1 MTNHN
6 VLKKVLAAFLA
17 FAMVFGALVSLRGM
31 RIGIVSAEGTKDGS
45 TPNAFLDKTA
55 YLEADGTYT
64 IKLSAYVTGEVTTSE
79 TITEQPTDFILL
91 IDQSGSMENV
101 LSYANNTY
109 YQYHLK
115 AVQES
120 CKAFINEVYSASSD
134 DADHRIAIAG
144 FAMGT
149 EYGASYKYNNTG
161 HFNASGNFVKYNGET
176 SISSPFIGVRTL
188 ADRNKLESCV
198 NKLSADGG
206 TATHEGFNVVKAIL
220 EGSKTDGRNKVVVF
234 FSDGVPGYYG
244 YSGPIAADAINSA
257 NKIKKAKEAG
267 GYGAKIFSISL
278 VNYKLA
284 NDTHAYYGNGT
295 SYPKY
300 TVLNVNNY
308 LEVTPS
314 EATVENFMKAVSSNF
329 PNATARYDST
339 ANAHTDITWGDAN
352 QNGSRYFVNVRNA
365 IDWPVGEDG
374 RADNVANLV
383 KVFIEIPYIIETET
397 TTNTNTSS
405 LGRNAVM
412 RDYLSQ
418 FFYFADT
425 TGMSD
430 SDIVAL
436 QSSFNGTTTV
446 KTYPCVGQNSDGTY
460 RFNMNQGTAHETNN
474 RPSVI
479 VATQMACAQYGLF
492 MSTRPYAD
500 WYYAR
505 YDWDNRFG
513 HLYPASE
520 WDTYRGKLPE
530 DNSDPY
536 ENVHHWRDV
545 YNLSNTDNA
554 RQWNKIIL
562 TSRISNELISGGMD
576 PVEASN
582 EAERRANALINQFMQ
597 SNGLTIDFNFF
608 DNSFSITGYDYGAN
622 ACYQDANGYHGR
634 LIEVTLKGVH
644 ARPDSVGQNLPTN
657 NFVRSGIYP
666 TPNDKVIPNAV
677 NHDPNEPGY
686 KGKGPDGWPENV
698 DYSDA
703 EWNNGHTKGTVT
715 NPDGTTTTYEV
726 DRAELQFPLPRV
738 NIREHVIVYD
748 FGIQLKDDDALD
760 FFGKG
765 GNRPENLDVAAIL
778 CLDDCY
784 KQQMPKIGDIDIP
797 DIPIVGNVGTRD
809 WGGDYAG
816 EYNYHQSY
824 PYDKTLTGAES
835 NDYNTYKNL
844 FKAEIVKNGEN
855 DYIATFDPFTISH
868 EDYTF
873 AALLQLKQS
882 HSKHEFEWCRLT
894 FLPATNV
901 LYEERGVP
909 FNHSDHKDFMTFNNG
924 KGVYSENNID
934 APAWQHTEGWND
946 ENDFQSGQN
955 KIYGYDSDYTK
966 HNDTTDSHGGAH
978 YVTVTHEMYDELYDN
993 PESNFDWPSVEF
1005 TFRGTGMDLI
1015 SRSGVDTGL
1024 LVVNIVPEGEDWT
1037 YKGKHAQDWY
1047 DRYLWKTPDGSI
1059 GTTDTIKE
1067 GKENGWT
1074 PIRTRDYAH
1083 IIVDTYYKDG
1093 KGKSLYQIPVLRYD
1107 GLEYGD
1113 YKVLIS
1119 AVYMPLFDHQSVSVN
1134 VKGADLTAIP
1144 GVPAA
1149 EYELSAVS
1157 PNSKDCPTKA
1167 AKGEFTCYIDAV
1179 RIYHPCGENISGRG
1193 VDERAYLEANGANG
1207 SELNP
1212 TYYQFKALVND
1223 FGYASGMDL
1232 SPYIYIDEYSTS
1244 GANGGQ
1250 KPIRPQDYR
1259 ENGPNNELYIKKT
1272 SDHSTGLALKVQDIH
1287 AGVHISMKSAFP
1299 ELNDSGETVSG
1310 GIKVYINNKL
1320 LRDESNNP
1328 VIVRHATELYYDITK
1343 YLDVK
1348 TDEGYA
1354 YFTITCE
1361 PENAGDDPILSLVNL
1376 KLIPKQRIGETTN
1389 SVVGNVVADQS
1400 CIDFS
1405 EAVLMGV
1412 AGDANH
1418 DRQTDI
1424 IDALIAMRYSLENGE
1439 IDIYGRI
1446 CADMNYDNRIDL
1458 IDALS
1463 IMRLSLNNN

>member
-1 MTNHN
+1 MINHN

-31 RIGIVSAEGTKDGS
+31 RIGAVSAEGIKDSS
-45 TPNAFLDKTA
+45 TSNAFLDKTA

-64 IKLSAYVTGEVTTSE
+64 IKLSAYVKGEVTTNV
-79 TITEQPTDFILL
+79 TITEKPTDFILL

-149 EYGASYKYNNTG
+149 EHGANYNYSNTG
-161 HFNASGNFVKYNGET
+161 HFNTSGNFVKYDGRT
-176 SISSPFIGVRTL
+176 SISSPFIGVRSLT
-188 ADRNKLESCV
+188 DRNKLESCV
-198 NKLSADGG
+198 NKLSANGG

-220 EGSKTDGRNKVVVF
+220 EGSKNDERNKVVVF

-244 YSGPIAADAINSA
+244 YSGPIAASAINSA
-257 NKIKKAKEAG
+257 NTIKNA
-267 GYGAKIFSISL
+267 YGAKIFSISL

-300 TVLNVNNY
+300 NVLGVSDY
-308 LEVTPS
+308 REVTPS

-339 ANAHTDITWGDAN
+339 ANAHTDINLGN
-352 QNGSRYFVNVRNA
+352 PVIGSRYFVNVRNA

-383 KVFIEIPYIIETET
+383 KVFIEIPYIIESET
-397 TTNTNTSS
+397 TTGTTTSS
-405 LGRNAVM
+405 LGRDAVM

-430 SDIVAL
+430 SEIVEL
-436 QSSFNGTTTV
+436 QSSFNSTTTV

-474 RPSVI
+474 RPSKI

-505 YDWDNRFG
+505 YDWNNRFG

-520 WDTYRGKLPE
+520 WSEYSGKLPE

-545 YNLSNTDNA
+545 YNTTNSDYA
-554 RQWNKIIL
+554 RQWNKNIL

-576 PVEASN
+576 PVQASN
-582 EAERRANALINQFMQ
+582 EAETRANALINQFMQ

-703 EWNNGHTKGTVT
+703 EWNNGHTEGTVT
-715 NPDGTTTTYEV
+715 NPDGTTTTYKV

-748 FGIQLKDDDALD
+748 FGVQLKDDNALD

-765 GNRPENLDVAAIL
+765 GNHPENLDVAAIL

-784 KQQMPKIGDIDIP
+784 KQQMPKIDIQ
-797 DIPIVGNVGTRD
+797 IVSDVGTRD
-809 WGGDYAG
+809 LGSDYTG

-824 PYDKTLTGAES
+824 PYDTTLTGEES
-835 NDYNTYKNL
+835 NDYNIYKDL

-873 AALLQLKQS
+873 AALLQLKDNGY
-882 HSKHEFEWCRLT
+882 EWCRLT

-909 FNHSDHKDFMTFNNG
+909 FGHDDHKDFMTFKNG
-924 KGVYSENNID
+924 ATSENIID

-955 KIYGYDSDYTK
+955 KIYGYDTDYAK

-978 YVTVTHEMYDELYDN
+978 YVTVTNEMYEELRDN
-993 PESNFDWPSVEF
+993 PTGGFDWPSVEF

-1037 YKGKHAQDWY
+1037 YKGRHAQDWY
-1047 DRYLWKTPDGSI
+1047 DRYLWITQDGFFESTESI
-1059 GTTDTIKE
+1059 AE
-1067 GKENGWT
+1067 GEAKGWT
-1074 PIRTRDYAH
+1074 PVMTQDYAH

-1093 KGKSLYQIPVLRYD
+1093 KGESLYQIPVLRYD
-1107 GLEYGD
+1107 GLDYGD

-1119 AVYMPLFDHQSVSVN
+1119 AVYMPFFDHQTASVN

-1149 EYELSAVS
+1149 EYELSVVS
-1157 PNSKDCPTKA
+1157 PNSEDCPTKA
-1167 AKGEFTCYIDAV
+1167 AKGAFTSYIDAV
-1179 RIYHPCGENISGRG
+1179 RIYHPRGENISGRG

-1212 TYYQFKALVND
+1212 TYLQFR
-1223 FGYASGMDL
+1223 DL
-1232 SPYIYIDEYSTS
+1232 LIHLAEDNTDYSPFIYIDEYSTA
-1244 GANGGQ
+1244 GENGLQ
-1250 KPIRPQDYR
+1250 KPIEAQDYI

-1272 SDHSTGLALKVQDIH
+1272 DDHSTGLALKVEDIH

-1299 ELNDSGETVSG
+1299 VLNDSGETISG

-1328 VIVRHATELYYDITK
+1328 VIVRHATELYYDITE
-1343 YLDVK
+1343 YLDVEK
-1348 TDEGYA
+1348 EAGYA

-1361 PENAGDDPILSLVNL
+1361 PEIEGDDPILSLVNL

-1389 SVVGNVVADQS
+1389 SVVGNVIADQS

-1418 DRQTDI
+1418 DRQTDMS
-1424 IDALIAMRYSLENGE
+1424 DALIAMRHSLGNA
-1439 IDIYGRI
+1439 DVDLYGRI
-1446 CADMNYDNRIDL
+1446 CADMNSDNRIDL
-1458 IDALS
+1458 TDALS